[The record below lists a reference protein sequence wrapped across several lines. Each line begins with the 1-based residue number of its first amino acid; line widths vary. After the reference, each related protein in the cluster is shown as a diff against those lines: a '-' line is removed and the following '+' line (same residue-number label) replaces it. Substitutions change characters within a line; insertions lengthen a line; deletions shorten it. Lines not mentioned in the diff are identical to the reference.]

1 MSRAWTCR
9 TYPELHGSFLQ
20 HGLDTLSAIHG
31 VCQPRDRYAC
41 PVCMACG
48 EPGWMTPATST
59 EAGRLSAQLERT

>member
-1 MSRAWTCR
+1 MARAWTCR

-20 HGLDTLSAIHG
+20 LGLDNLSALHG

-48 EPGWMTPATST
+48 EPGHMRPASQT
-59 EAGRLSAQLERT
+59 EADRLSAQQEA